1 MRPLITTDSH
11 WAPPI
16 GLADEL
22 PERYREFVPHLERRS
37 DGDYLV
43 QPSFLS
49 KVQDQNAL
57 MTMMQGMGRKVAPRE
72 VDKVLMAGHGDAAPS
87 PYPRARL
94 REMKRDGVV
103 GEVLIGPEGFGFHM
117 PGDADLAWCRLMND
131 WLAEHYRDHLHQF
144 APSIQL
150 PLNAGMDATV
160 KELER
165 AAGLGLRPA
174 LLPDCIPERPYYKAE
189 WEPLWEAAAALK
201 VPISLHI
208 AFGHTEKRHL
218 DLWPGMTQA
227 GLMWSSAAQNETI
240 AWFVFGGILDR
251 HPDLKIV
258 LTEGSAGWL
267 AWLVE
272 YMDYAYAGRFT
283 QTPGPLQTLGGKLD
297 LKELP
302 STYVKRQ
309 VACTF
314 MFDPVAVKMR
324 HTTGLDSLMWGND
337 YPHAEGVF
345 PNSQDMVAKQFA
357 GVPDDEIEQMVF
369 GNAARVFGLKPFADD
384 VAAGSSAGARLA
396 AAHNAN

>member
-16 GLADEL
+16 ELANEL
-22 PERYREFVPHLERRS
+22 PERFREFVPHLERRS

-57 MTMMQGMGRKVAPRE
+57 MSMMQSAGRKVLPGEAEPM
-72 VDKVLMAGHGDAAPS
+72 LMGGHGSARPS
-87 PYPRARL
+87 SYPKQRL
-94 REMKRDGVV
+94 LEMERDGVV
-103 GEVLIGPEGFGFHM
+103 AEVLIGPEGFGFHM
-117 PGDADLAWCRLMND
+117 PADADLAWCRLIND
-131 WLAEHYRDHLHQF
+131 WLAEHYKDHLHRF

-150 PLNAGMDATV
+150 PINAGMEAVV
-160 KELER
+160 KELAR
-165 AAGLGLRPA
+165 AAALGLRPA
-174 LLPDCIPERPYYKAE
+174 VLPDCLPENPYYKAE

-208 AFGHTEKRHL
+208 AFGHTEKRHM
-218 DLWPGMTQA
+218 DIWPGMTQTS
-227 GLMWSSAAQNETI
+227 LMWSSAAQNETI
-240 AWFVFGGILDR
+240 SWFVFGGILER

-267 AWLVE
+267 AWLME

-283 QTPGPLQTLGGKLD
+283 KSAGPLQMLGGQLK

-302 STYVKRQ
+302 SFYVKRQ

-345 PNSQDMVAKQFA
+345 PNSQEMVAQQFA
-357 GVPDDEIEQMVF
+357 GVPDAEIDQMVF
-369 GNAARVFGLKPFADD
+369 GNAARIFGLAPFADTGAVRSPNGEK
-384 VAAGSSAGARLA
+384 VAVS
-396 AAHNAN
+396 

>member
-11 WAPPI
+11 WSPPI
-16 GLADEL
+16 ELADEL
-22 PERYREFVPHLERRS
+22 PERFREFVPHLERRS

-43 QPSFLS
+43 QPSFLA
-49 KVQDQNAL
+49 KMQDQNAL
-57 MTMMQGMGRKVAPRE
+57 MASMIGAGRKVGPGE
-72 VDKVLMAGHGDAAPS
+72 VNSMLMAGHGDSRPS
-87 PYPRARL
+87 PHPKDRL
-94 REMKRDGVV
+94 REMARDGVV
-103 GEVLIGPEGFGFHM
+103 GEVLIGPEGFGHHM

-131 WLAEHYRDHLHQF
+131 WLAENYRDYLHQF
-144 APSIQL
+144 APTIQL
-150 PLNAGMDATV
+150 PLNAGMDEVV

-174 LLPDCIPERPYYKAE
+174 VLPDCLPDNPYYEAY

-201 VPISLHI
+201 VPISMHI
-208 AFGHTEKRHL
+208 SFGHTEARHMKI
-218 DLWPGMTQA
+218 WPGMTQSS
-227 GLMWSSAAQNETI
+227 LMWSSAAQNETI
-240 AWFVFGGILDR
+240 TWLVFGGVLER

-258 LTEGSAGWL
+258 MTEGSAGWL
-267 AWLVE
+267 SWLVE

-283 QTPGPLQTLGGKLD
+283 QAAGPLQTLGGLLK

-302 STYVKRQ
+302 SFYVKRQ

-345 PNSQDMVAKQFA
+345 PNSQDMVAKQFE
-357 GVPDDEIEQMVF
+357 GVPDAEIDQMVF
-369 GNAARVFGLKPFADD
+369 GNAARVFGLSPFKGDAS
-384 VAAGSSAGARLA
+384 ARASAGAKVA
-396 AAHNAN
+396 AE

>member
-1 MRPLITTDSH
+1 MRSLITSDSH
-11 WAPPI
+11 WSPPI
-16 GLADEL
+16 ELADEL
-22 PERYREFVPHLERRS
+22 PERFLEYVPHLERRP

-43 QPSFLS
+43 QPSFLA

-57 MTMMQGMGRKVAPRE
+57 MSVMQGTGRKVGPGEANSM
-72 VDKVLMAGHGDAAPS
+72 LMGGYGDSRPS
-87 PYPRARL
+87 PYPKDRL
-94 REMKRDGVV
+94 REMARDGVV
-103 GEVLIGPEGFGFHM
+103 AEVLIGPEGFGHHM

-131 WLAEHYRDHLHQF
+131 WLADNYRDYLHLF
-144 APSIQL
+144 APTIQL
-150 PLNAGMDATV
+150 PLNAGMDAVV

-174 LLPDCIPERPYYKAE
+174 VLPDCLPDNPYYEAQ

-208 AFGHTEKRHL
+208 SFGHTEKRHMKK
-218 DLWPGMTQA
+218 WPGMTQSS
-227 GLMWSSAAQNETI
+227 LMWSSAAQNETI
-240 AWFVFGGILDR
+240 TWFVFGGVLER

-258 LTEGSAGWL
+258 MTEGSAGWL
-267 AWLVE
+267 SWLVE

-283 QTPGPLQTLGGKLD
+283 QGASPLQLLGGQLK

-302 STYVKRQ
+302 SVYVKRQ

-345 PNSQDMVAKQFA
+345 PNSQEMVATQFA
-357 GVPDDEIEQMVF
+357 GVPEAEVEQIVF
-369 GNAARVFGLKPFADD
+369 GNAARLFGLAPSVHDA
-384 VAAGSSAGARLA
+384 VARPSGGVQFA
-396 AAHNAN
+396 AA